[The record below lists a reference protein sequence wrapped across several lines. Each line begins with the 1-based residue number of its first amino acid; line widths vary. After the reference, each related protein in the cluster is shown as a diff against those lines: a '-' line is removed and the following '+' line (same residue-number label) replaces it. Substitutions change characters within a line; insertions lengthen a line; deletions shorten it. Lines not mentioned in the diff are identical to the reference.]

1 MGAGNVL
8 LVDSEAE
15 WANICDCWVTWWVII
30 CWMRAAKSAVEAAGI
45 GAVNKSAGLV
55 STTGGDVVV
64 DGFGGVMVGGG
75 GSLF

>member
-1 MGAGNVL
+1 M
-8 LVDSEAE
+8 
-15 WANICDCWVTWWVII
+15 
-30 CWMRAAKSAVEAAGI
+30 KSAVEAAGI

-55 STTGGDVVV
+55 STIGGDVVV